1 MNLVQLNPPSPDPK
15 TAPPFPAAAKID
27 LRDTQLRRNVA
38 RATDTIQRKRAA
50 LVEEKNDWQALRDA
64 GAAIRREALR
74 NLDGYLLQFEERFQA
89 AGGTVHWAANAAEAN
104 RVVLDILRE
113 HDAREVIK
121 IKSMT
126 TAEIGLNEFLA
137 AT

>member
-1 MNLVQLNPPSPDPK
+1 MNLVQLNPPLPTDPK

-50 LVEEKNDWQALRDA
+50 LVEEKTDWQALRDA

-74 NLDGYLLQFEERFQA
+74 NLDGYLLAIRRALPGSGRHGALGREC
-89 AGGTVHWAANAAEAN
+89 GGGESGRPRIFCVSTM
-104 RVVLDILRE
+104 R
-113 HDAREVIK
+113 AR
-121 IKSMT
+121 SSRSSR
-126 TAEIGLNEFLA
+126 
-137 AT
+137 